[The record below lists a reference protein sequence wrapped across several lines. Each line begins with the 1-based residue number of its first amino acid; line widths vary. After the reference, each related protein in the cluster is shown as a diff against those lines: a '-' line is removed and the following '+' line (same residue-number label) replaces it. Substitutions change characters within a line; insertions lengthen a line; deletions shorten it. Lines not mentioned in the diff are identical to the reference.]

1 MRSYPYTIQNGGG
14 ELLTF
19 ERRIPTP
26 AGDRLEGGNVVA
38 PGAGPPMHVHHFQEE
53 ALTVMRGRLGYQRVG
68 ESPAFAGPGE
78 TIVFRAGE
86 GHRFWNAGEEEL
98 ECSAYIE
105 PAGNVEY
112 FLEGIFDSTRAHGGV
127 RPGIFDAAYLT
138 RRYRTE
144 FEMLAIPR
152 IVQRLLFP
160 VIVAV
165 GKRLGKYEK
174 YADAPLPLAV
184 SEG

>member
-14 ELLTF
+14 EHLTF

-26 AGDRLEGGNVVA
+26 RGDRLEAGNVVA
-38 PGAGPPMHVHHFQEE
+38 PGAGPPMHVHHQQEE
-53 ALTVMRGRLGYQRVG
+53 ALTVARGRIGYQREG

-78 TIVFRAGE
+78 TVVFRAGE
-86 GHRFWNAGEEEL
+86 GHRFWNAGEDEL
-98 ECSAYIE
+98 ECTGYIE

-112 FLEGIFDSTRAHGGV
+112 YLEAMFESMKANGGQ
-127 RPGIFDAAYLT
+127 RPGLFDAAYLT

-144 FEMLAIPR
+144 FGMLAIPR
-152 IVQRLLFP
+152 LVQRLLFP

-165 GKRLGKYEK
+165 GRSLGKYEK
-174 YADAPLPLAV
+174 YADAPLPLAA
-184 SEG
+184 SQG